1 MMWVASSVYDTMT
14 KIHVPRVPVCL
25 CKIDDGRK
33 WALFLVPVHLAPLLL
48 LDEDMHEKGWHI
60 CRQWPGVSQ
69 IPVLVCVDGR
79 KMFKFNGGNVERTI
93 YETVFLQLTVW
104 VDGL

>member
-1 MMWVASSVYDTMT
+1 MKRDGIYVDSGQGSV
-14 KIHVPRVPVCL
+14 K
-25 CKIDDGRK
+25 
-33 WALFLVPVHLAPLLL
+33 
-48 LDEDMHEKGWHI
+48 
-60 CRQWPGVSQ
+60 SQ
-69 IPVLVCVDGR
+69 YNCVDGR